1 MSRDNKSNEIEN
13 KYGHLLDKYLDGSSI
28 HFEEKM
34 RREEEAKT
42 KYGDLLKYAKPDL
55 TLYQHM
61 VNIEESNRQRRKR
74 EEEEQKQSYIMRQ
87 ERIERE
93 IRKER
98 EHRERINNF
107 AGSILAKAEAKREA
121 EQKAAEEKRMEE
133 EHKQNLLNA
142 IQRTID
148 ISDELSATIER
159 TNKMLEY
166 DAKKRKAH
174 EEQMKWFENQKRL

>member
-34 RREEEAKT
+34 RREEEPKT

-98 EHRERINNF
+98 EHRESINNF
-107 AGSILAKAEAKREA
+107 ARSILAKAESKREA
-121 EQKAAEEKRMEE
+121 ERKAAEEKRMEE

-148 ISDELSATIER
+148 ISDEISATIER

>member
-1 MSRDNKSNEIEN
+1 
-13 KYGHLLDKYLDGSSI
+13 
-28 HFEEKM
+28 
-34 RREEEAKT
+34 
-42 KYGDLLKYAKPDL
+42 
-55 TLYQHM
+55 
-61 VNIEESNRQRRKR
+61 
-74 EEEEQKQSYIMRQ
+74 MRQ

-148 ISDELSATIER
+148 ISDEISATIER